1 MRASASVSGAG
12 TPFDWPTAI
21 GYSRQPFTSL
31 SAGPGALAA
40 GVDGILLGR
49 FGWADPQTGQC
60 SNARTDGALI
70 GFVLPVV
77 QFWNFQRVRP
87 TRDAAGYPVLEL
99 RAGLPCVLASTGDF
113 YARFPF
119 PAQAGSQVWVDP
131 ATGLPYGADGGG
143 FVATK
148 WTVMESSCGCNGR
161 LRISSFA
168 VPFN

>member
-1 MRASASVSGAG
+1 MRGVSGAG

-21 GYSRQPFTSL
+21 GYSRQPFANVV
-31 SAGPGALAA
+31 AGPGALVA
-40 GVDGILLGR
+40 GPDGCFLGR
-49 FGWADPQTGQC
+49 FGWTDPNSGQV
-60 SNARTDGALI
+60 SNAFVAGGLL

-77 QFWNFQRVRP
+77 QWWNYQRVRP
-87 TRDAAGYPVLEL
+87 TRDASGYPVLEL
-99 RAGLPCVLASTGDF
+99 RAGLPCVLAATGDF

-119 PAQAGSQVWVDP
+119 PAQAGQRVFVDP

-143 FVATK
+143 YVATK